1 MANSDKQYAVLG
13 LGRFGQNIA
22 IELSDNGY
30 DVLAVDID
38 QEIVQ
43 DISENVRFAVKAD
56 VTDIDA
62 LKSLG
67 LGNFDVAIVAIAT
80 NMDAS
85 IMATLLAKEL
95 GVKLVISK
103 AQDDMHEKILKKIGA
118 DRVIFPER
126 EMAQRI
132 ANNLMTGNIIDYLEL
147 SQDYSIV
154 EIQLLPEWI
163 GKSLVEL
170 DFRRNYGVNIVA
182 VKRDGNIHVSINP
195 NEPFLENDVVIAI
208 GSNEDIYSIE
218 EKRGSTDDNRKFK
231 K

>member
-1 MANSDKQYAVLG
+1 MSSSDKQYAVLG
-13 LGRFGQNIA
+13 LGRFGQSVA
-22 IELSDNGY
+22 IELSNNGY
-30 DVLAVDID
+30 DVLAID
-38 QEIVQ
+38 TNQEIIQ
-43 DISENVRFAVKAD
+43 DISEHVRFAVKAD

-62 LKSLG
+62 LRSLG

-80 NMDAS
+80 NIDAS

-154 EIQLLPEWI
+154 EIQLLPEWV
-163 GKSLVEL
+163 GRNLVEL
-170 DFRRNYGVNIVA
+170 ELRRIYGVNIVA
-182 VKRDGNIHVSINP
+182 IKRDGTIHVSINP
-195 NEPFLENDVVIAI
+195 NGPFLDGDVVIAI

-218 EKRGSTDDNRKFK
+218 KKRGKLNDNRKFAK
-231 K
+231 